1 MVYQLRGQK
10 IGAAEGQQQKERH
23 PSQQSSAPNI
33 PNCKRGTTVS
43 IAQCMCTLVG
53 KSSQHHDP
61 VEVQEL
67 SRILI

>member
-1 MVYQLRGQK
+1 L
-10 IGAAEGQQQKERH
+10 EQQRVNSRKRDTLLSKVVLQIFSIVKE
-23 PSQQSSAPNI
+23 
-33 PNCKRGTTVS
+33 GTTVS
-43 IAQCMCTLVG
+43 IAQCMYTLLVG